1 MQHFSSSN
9 NSNEF
14 GDQADTRKEEKE
26 ISISVFA
33 LL

>member
-1 MQHFSSSN
+1 MQHFSASS
-9 NSNEF
+9 NSNEL

-26 ISISVFA
+26 ISVFV